1 MLSES
6 LEIDLEK
13 ALGGRVLVGAVAE
26 NWEEAVRLAGK
37 LLAADGI
44 VEERYVEAMVQ
55 VTRELGPYAVIAP
68 GVALPHAR
76 PEDGAKEVG
85 LSIVTLR
92 EGVNFGSPND
102 PVYIVIGFVSGL
114 VVFLIFM
121 AIFLATGFAVI
132 VPPMIMLFFP
142 GGAAAVFGN
151 RTGGWKGAVLAGAI
165 NGTFLAIGQA
175 VTLPALTHAP
185 ELATLADSDWYII
198 IWLLKAILSLF
209 AR

>member
-37 LLAADGI
+37 LLAADGT

-102 PVYIVIGFVSGL
+102 PVYIVIGFSAKDRKSHL
-114 VVFLIFM
+114 
-121 AIFLATGFAVI
+121 
-132 VPPMIMLFFP
+132 
-142 GGAAAVFGN
+142 
-151 RTGGWKGAVLAGAI
+151 RVL
-165 NGTFLAIGQA
+165 Q
-175 VTLPALTHAP
+175 
-185 ELATLADSDWYII
+185 ELAD
-198 IWLLKAILSLF
+198 LLSREGVVEALRSVKSREELLSLL
-209 AR
+209 RSRLQRST